1 MTITALEGKLL
12 TVQDL
17 TVENRTNSVANIAKR
32 PPKEFPTQNHLNTEK
47 EIQDEAVISQEAIN
61 RLKNENTGSV
71 NDSTGDKPKTDITTT
86 TDKMTSK
93 PGTIDK
99 DTPDANDKD
108 IFGNEKVTAEENTS
122 KPGTVDKDTP
132 GANDKDIFGD
142 KNTTADKMTSKP
154 GTVDKDTPGANDK
167 NIFGDK
173 NTTADKIA
181 NNKDG
186 VKVDT
191 SPNTLKT
198 NDHQIGNL
206 NSISNRNA
214 YMFKRASLAYRR
226 AC

>member
-86 TDKMTSK
+86 TEKMTSK

-99 DTPDANDKD
+99 DTP
-108 IFGNEKVTAEENTS
+108 
-122 KPGTVDKDTP
+122 
-132 GANDKDIFGD
+132 GANDKD
-142 KNTTADKMTSKP
+142 
-154 GTVDKDTPGANDK
+154 
-167 NIFGDK
+167 IFGDK

-191 SPNTLKT
+191 SPNTPKT

>member
-17 TVENRTNSVANIAKR
+17 TVENRTNSVANIAKK

-86 TDKMTSK
+86 DKMTSK

-108 IFGNEKVTAEENTS
+108 IFGNKKVTAEENTS

-132 GANDKDIFGD
+132 DANDKD
-142 KNTTADKMTSKP
+142 
-154 GTVDKDTPGANDK
+154 
-167 NIFGDK
+167 IFGDK

-186 VKVDT
+186 VKVNT

>member
-1 MTITALEGKLL
+1 MTITTLEGKLL

-17 TVENRTNSVANIAKR
+17 TVENRTNSVANITKR
-32 PPKEFPTQNHLNTEK
+32 PPKEFPPTQNHLNTEK

-71 NDSTGDKPKTDITTT
+71 NDSTGDKPKTNI
-86 TDKMTSK
+86 
-93 PGTIDK
+93 
-99 DTPDANDKD
+99 
-108 IFGNEKVTAEENTS
+108 TAEEMTS

-132 GANDKDIFGD
+132 EATDHDIFGNKNITAVD
-142 KNTTADKMTSKP
+142 KKTGKS
-154 GTVDKDTPGANDK
+154 GTIDKDTPGANDK

-186 VKVDT
+186 VKVET

>member
-1 MTITALEGKLL
+1 
-12 TVQDL
+12 
-17 TVENRTNSVANIAKR
+17 
-32 PPKEFPTQNHLNTEK
+32 
-47 EIQDEAVISQEAIN
+47 
-61 RLKNENTGSV
+61 
-71 NDSTGDKPKTDITTT
+71 
-86 TDKMTSK
+86 MTSK

-108 IFGNEKVTAEENTS
+108 IFGNKKVTAEENTS

-132 GANDKDIFGD
+132 EANDKDIFG
-142 KNTTADKMTSKP
+142 NE
-154 GTVDKDTPGANDK
+154 
-167 NIFGDK
+167 

>member
-93 PGTIDK
+93 PGTVDK
-99 DTPDANDKD
+99 DAPGANDKD
-108 IFGNEKVTAEENTS
+108 IFGNE
-122 KPGTVDKDTP
+122 
-132 GANDKDIFGD
+132 
-142 KNTTADKMTSKP
+142 NTTADKMTSKP
-154 GTVDKDTPGANDK
+154 GTVDKDTPDANDK
-167 NIFGDK
+167 DIFGNK

-181 NNKDG
+181 NNKDS
-186 VKVDT
+186 VKVET

>member
-108 IFGNEKVTAEENTS
+108 IFGNEKITADKMTS
-122 KPGTVDKDTP
+122 KQGTVDKDTP
-132 GANDKDIFGD
+132 DANDKD
-142 KNTTADKMTSKP
+142 
-154 GTVDKDTPGANDK
+154 
-167 NIFGDK
+167 IFGDK